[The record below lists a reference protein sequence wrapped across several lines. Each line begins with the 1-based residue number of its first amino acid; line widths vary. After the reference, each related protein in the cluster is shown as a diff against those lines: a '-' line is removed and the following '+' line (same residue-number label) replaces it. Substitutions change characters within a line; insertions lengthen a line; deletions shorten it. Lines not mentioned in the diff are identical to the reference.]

1 MGPLLFSARSM
12 AIWMSSIHFSI
23 SDRELGTEMACQTT
37 ASQRQAVRGQVQELP
52 GSHDDRL
59 PLAPQGQ
66 AVGHT
71 PLLLTLLDLWKES
84 LPSHCWAASQAPGA
98 FVGTWELATTPVKA
112 EFRAGLRPQ
121 RSRFHS
127 QGGRSKAELRK
138 AKGYV
143 ALSPFDSSYTSSPP
157 CEKIDIRSLCRG
169 RCPVDT

>member
-23 SDRELGTEMACQTT
+23 SDLELGTEMTLACQTM

-52 GSHDDRL
+52 GSHDDGL

-84 LPSHCWAASQAPGA
+84 LPSQCQAARQAPGA
-98 FVGTWELATTPVKA
+98 FVDTWEPATTQVKA

-121 RSRFHS
+121 RSCFHS
-127 QGGRSKAELRK
+127 QGGCSEEELRK
-138 AKGYV
+138 AKGTHCIK
-143 ALSPFDSSYTSSPP
+143 SF
-157 CEKIDIRSLCRG
+157 
-169 RCPVDT
+169 